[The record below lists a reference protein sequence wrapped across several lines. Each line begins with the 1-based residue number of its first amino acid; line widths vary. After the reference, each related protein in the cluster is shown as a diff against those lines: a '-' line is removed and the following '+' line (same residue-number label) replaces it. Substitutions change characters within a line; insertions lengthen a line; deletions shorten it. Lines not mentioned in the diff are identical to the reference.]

1 MGSLSLSAQLLR
13 TNMGNKNA
21 RQRLKFQD
29 FAYISKNTAF
39 LSRDI
44 VAEYYTDLLEKC
56 PDGQMTTEEFKNIF
70 QLAFPSR
77 PVEKVANVEKTSG
90 TIPLHTIGML
100 LYLFCEGKTEN
111 NLAQMFNLFDEDG
124 NGTINLKELY
134 SMMAFFME
142 IGADQG
148 AVDMATVMAEMFNS
162 GDKNKDELL
171 NKEEF
176 IKGMTSHPVIAK
188 LLATKTIDALLEA
201 F

>member
-13 TNMGNKNA
+13 TKMGNKNA

-77 PVEKVANVEKTSG
+77 PEEKVDKLVEKVANVEKTSG

-111 NLAQMFNLFDEDG
+111 NLVQMFNLFDEDG

-148 AVDMATVMAEMFNS
+148 AVDMATVMAEM
-162 GDKNKDELL
+162 L

-201 F
+201 